1 MENLLDKLATLDKD
15 GNPPESRIGNAYAL
29 NQIWQ
34 NLRLADM
41 QSSLNRAQINAV
53 YDGARPLSQTAL
65 VANGQS
71 YRANVNWGFAKSVL
85 DAAISGYCDLHSAT
99 ELIFECPTTYGNP
112 DDRRKLEKLVAQEV
126 TKCIRSWPDFFPT
139 YLRLCTFF
147 IKHGVGITYF
157 MDEFDWRFK
166 ATDLSDFKIER
177 DQECGQDNI
186 GIACCLRFYSP
197 TQLYQL
203 IKDPEVAEQSGWNV
217 EACRKAIMECANGG
231 NQFASNGGYDWEKWE
246 VLIKNNDIYWT
257 SGTAQPQR
265 IRVVHAWVQEFDGRV
280 SHFMINDSEQTEEFL
295 YKKIGRFEDVYQAY
309 TVFTFGVG
317 TNGYYQ
323 GVRGQGFDVSP
334 IHSALDRAT
343 NALLELCMFGSAPTI
358 HVKTPEA
365 MQEMQFVPQGGYNLL
380 AGDAEITAPV
390 VGNLSQSVLPV
401 LGNFSQMLRDRTG
414 NANTQSLI
422 DSNTEKTKFQVQAEL
437 GSIAKMSTSA
447 LNLFYDPWQ
456 NLIREM
462 VRRMVNAAKNDYG
475 PLDPGGKY
483 IVGLK
488 KRLLQAG
495 GEAALEAFKNLDID
509 RLNIVK
515 AIGSGSEAARLLA
528 MDRLMPFLNS
538 MPDQGRAA
546 FIYDVFADTLGDYRK
561 ADRYVTPPGE
571 EVKFSPEV
579 GVAQLE
585 SNQLLAGQQ
594 VQVIPGQNDAAHAR
608 EHIAI
613 ESPIIE
619 QVQKAME
626 LDPMSLV
633 QILPGLNAL
642 DAHTQQHVERLSQ
655 DQNYK
660 ELSAQYRKFLQNAD
674 GVLMNAT
681 LKVQKLMGEQQ
692 RQQQEAQASGKGQ
705 PEGRQQPQEDPAVLA
720 KIQGEIALRQYK
732 LETNQAIADQKI
744 HNAEISAR
752 QKRAIADADAAAK
765 IARELPGLQTV

>member
-1 MENLLDKLATLDKD
+1 MNDTNVLDKLATLDKD
-15 GNPPESRIGNAYAL
+15 GKPPESRIGTAWSLY
-29 NQIWQ
+29 QIWFQ
-34 NLRLADM
+34 IKQADF
-41 QSSLNRAQINAV
+41 QSSLGRAKIDAV
-53 YDGARPLSQTAL
+53 YDGATPLSATSL

-71 YRANVNWGFAKSVL
+71 YRPNVNWGWARTVL
-85 DAAISGYCDLHSAT
+85 DAAASGYTDIFNAT
-99 ELIFECPTTYGNP
+99 ELIFECPTTVGDPN
-112 DDRRKLEKLVAQEV
+112 DRRKFEKIVAQEV

-147 IKHGVGITYF
+147 IKHGVGVTYF

-166 ATDLSDFKIER
+166 ATNLSDFKIER
-177 DQECGQDNI
+177 DQEVGQDNL

-197 TQLYQL
+197 TQLFQL
-203 IKDPEVAEQSGWNV
+203 IKDPKLAEESGWNV
-217 EACRKAIMECANGG
+217 DACRKAIIDCAKGG
-231 NQFASNGGYDWEKWE
+231 NNFAGYTGYDWEKWE

-265 IRVVHAWVQEFDGRV
+265 IRVVHAWVQEYSGKV

-295 YKKIGRFEDVYQAY
+295 YRKIDRFENVYQAY
-309 TVFTFGVG
+309 TVFPYGVG

-323 GVRGQGFDVSP
+323 GVRGQGFEVSP
-334 IHSALDRAT
+334 ISSALDRAT
-343 NALLELCMFGSAPTI
+343 NSLLELCMFGSAPTI

-365 MQEMQFVPQGGYNLL
+365 MQEMQFIPQGGYNLL

-401 LGNFSQMLRDRTG
+401 LGSFQQMLRDRTG
-414 NANTQSLI
+414 NSNTQQLI

-456 NLIREM
+456 NLVREM
-462 VRRMVNAAKNDYG
+462 VRRMVNGAKNDYG
-475 PLDPGGKY
+475 PLDPGGAY

-495 GEAALEAFKNLDID
+495 GQAALEAFKNLDID

-528 MDRLMPFLNS
+528 MERLMPFLNS

-546 FIYDVFADTLGDYRK
+546 FIYDIFADSLGYQN
-561 ADRYVTPPGE
+561 AARYVTPPDQ
-571 EVKFSPEV
+571 EVQFSPEV
-579 GVAQLE
+579 GVAQVE

-613 ESPIIE
+613 ESPLID
-619 QVQKAME
+619 QVQQAME
-626 LDPMSLV
+626 LDPMSLI
-633 QILPGLNAL
+633 QILPGLNLL
-642 DAHTQQHVERLSQ
+642 DAHTQQHVERLSR
-655 DQNYK
+655 DENYK
-660 ELSAQYRKFLQNAD
+660 EISAQYRKFLQNAD
-674 GVLMNAT
+674 EILMNST
-681 LKVQKLMGEQQ
+681 LHIQKLMKQQ
-692 RQQQEAQASGKGQ
+692 AMQQQAAQQNGEDPQQQQGQ
-705 PEGRQQPQEDPAVLA
+705 QIDPAVIA
-720 KIQGEIALRQYK
+720 KIQGEVAVRQAK
-732 LETNQAIADQKI
+732 LETNNALAQQKI
-744 HNAEISAR
+744 QINEVEAR

-765 IARELPGLQTV
+765 IARELPGLQPL